1 MKHSMVVG
9 ILVVTIIALGVVIT
23 GYLKM
28 PTFAD
33 GGEELRAQT
42 FNNDAQSMI
51 SLWEQVKEP
60 LSRALQSGDAQSAQA
75 IVKQLQEKVIA
86 MRVDAAQIA
95 QQLSRVTALETLL
108 RVLQSGE
115 KAQWIDALEVVSRNM
130 AQ

>member
-9 ILVVTIIALGVVIT
+9 ILMVTIIAIGVVVT

-33 GGEELRAQT
+33 GGEVLRVQT
-42 FNNDAQSMI
+42 FNEDAQTMST
-51 SLWEQVKEP
+51 LWGQVKEP
-60 LSRALQSGDAQSAQA
+60 LSRAIQTGDEQSAQA
-75 IVKQLQEKVIA
+75 IVKQLQEKVIT
-86 MRVDAAQIA
+86 MRVDAAQVA

-108 RVLQSGE
+108 QVLQNSE
-115 KAQWIDALEVVSRNM
+115 KNQWIDALEVVSRNM

>member
-9 ILVVTIIALGVVIT
+9 ILMVTIIALGVVIT

-28 PTFAD
+28 PTFAG
-33 GGEELRAQT
+33 GGEILRVQT
-42 FNNDAQSMI
+42 FNEDAQTTSA
-51 SLWEQVKEP
+51 LWGQVKEP
-60 LSRALQSGDAQSAQA
+60 LSRAIQSGDEQSAQA

-86 MRVDAAQIA
+86 MRVDAAQVA

-108 RVLQSGE
+108 HVLQSSE